1 VCPHRTRVTGKVKN
15 SLQIGH
21 ESLSWNEASFC
32 RHKEPRDEKSTQ
44 SSSLSR
50 SEDVFLF
57 FFIII
62 IIRSSSC
69 FLSSALRGG
78 GGGAFF
84 LLKDAS
90 D

>member
-50 SEDVFLF
+50 SEKDVFLF
-57 FFIII
+57 FFF
-62 IIRSSSC
+62 IRV
-69 FLSSALRGG
+69 SSAALL
-78 GGGAFF
+78 AVVVVVHFF
-84 LLKDAS
+84 FSTNAVRLMIT
-90 D
+90 